1 MEKYIFTKKV
11 ALGFIK
17 KSAIPG
23 EVVSFYKNYAMFQN
37 QKITQFRDFEICKKY
52 GYLVP
57 QNEYVQVK
65 EIVKEQ
71 QNKAQ
76 GNKFGFK
83 VKKETE
89 ETNIIPLK
97 KFLKATEIDQNQT
110 FVQEDG
116 VIKEDIDGEIH
127 VAKAQKQEQV
137 KQEQVKNEQEIKVQG
152 KKEEAKQQKTT
163 AKKTAAK
170 KTVAK
175 KTQPKTQT
183 VRGMKVI
190 KED

>member
-17 KSAIPG
+17 KMATVG
-23 EVVSFYKNYAMFQN
+23 EIVSFYKNYAMFQN
-37 QKITQFRDFEICKKY
+37 QKFGQLRDFEICKKF

-57 QNEYVQVK
+57 AEQYIEPESVEVQNLQK
-65 EIVKEQ
+65 Q
-71 QNKAQ
+71 QD
-76 GNKFGFK
+76 NKFGFK

-89 ETNIIPLK
+89 QTNIIPLK
-97 KFLKATEIDQNQT
+97 KFLHPTELNQDQV

-116 VIKEDIDGEIH
+116 MIKDNLDNDIH
-127 VAKAQKQEQV
+127 VAESVKKQDQV
-137 KQEQVKNEQEIKVQG
+137 VEQVKNSSKVDSSL
-152 KKEEAKQQKTT
+152 KEENKTDV
-163 AKKTAAK
+163 KKSSQK

-175 KTQPKTQT
+175 KTTKKSQT
-183 VRGMKVI
+183 VRGMKII